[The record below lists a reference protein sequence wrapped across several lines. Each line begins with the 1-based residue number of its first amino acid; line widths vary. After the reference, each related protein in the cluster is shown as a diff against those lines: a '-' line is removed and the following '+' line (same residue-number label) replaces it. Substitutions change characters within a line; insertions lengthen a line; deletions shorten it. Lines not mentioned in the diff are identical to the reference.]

1 MSESTNNTQELIEE
15 IAGAVMMV
23 DQDDLGELTPIRGRL
38 KQLED
43 LLPAVRPTTANL
55 ARVLGLVAE
64 KIPSGQGEEKS
75 DSLEVLAN
83 GIALLQNV
91 NASYEREQREVVD
104 SPELVRQLAG
114 LAQVDPG
121 ILLGEVGQGREG
133 TGSGV
138 DREAFSCF
146 VDEAEEHLCEA
157 ERNLLA
163 LEQTPEDGELL
174 NSIFRAFHTLKGAAA
189 YPNLPDII
197 QVAHAIENMFD
208 AVRDGSLQLTREMT
222 DTTLRGI
229 DRLRGLIAFVQNCL
243 EGRETTSPDIEDFLS
258 QLARVTSQGEDPRP
272 AVPTEEDSQAQA
284 LVFEPTTQAE
294 EEVEESSQAPTAVA
308 QEEAP
313 AVDAAIS
320 DLDRSLE
327 QIARSAEAADLNDLS
342 ILAQLQVE
350 LEKVETLLQEDQF
363 VSRRLVESLIAAID
377 KVIMEECDDP
387 DAGLVTIVEGVTML
401 QSLQAGFVASGAE
414 EIDDD
419 ALLKRVTALIGGEG
433 GTGENDPMH
442 QAEAEEEATPEA
454 MLAAGNGDAA
464 AVEDEPL
471 PDHDEA
477 EIGAG
482 DGGAAA
488 PDAEKIDTTT
498 AVEVDADIFSDFTS
512 EAEEH
517 LTAAENTLLALENNP
532 EDGELLNTIFRSFHT
547 IKGASGFLNL
557 VDVTRG
563 AHAIED
569 ILDSVRKKQLTLT
582 PAINDVILDSIDL
595 LRELL
600 ANVGEQIGEGV
611 VHPKDISVFLGR
623 VTAAVAGEEAAP
635 APVSAPS
642 AAPAAEVPPSPPAG
656 PQTGGSNGQSTKAQR
671 EQQYVR
677 VDTEKL
683 DMLVNVVGELVI
695 TQTQVGQS
703 PDVMV
708 STNQKLGKDISQL
721 MKISNDLQEIAMALR
736 MVPIRATFE
745 RMARMVRDLA
755 RKCGKQVTFQ
765 VRGEDTEL
773 DKNVVEEIV
782 DPLTH
787 MVRNAVDH
795 GLDSPEERSAAGKSE
810 KGQVVL
816 EAYHRSGH
824 IVIEL
829 SDDGRGINREKVLAK
844 AIERGLVKAGE
855 ELSDGEVYDLVFHP
869 GLSTAEKISDVSGRG
884 VGMDVVRR
892 NIEQLRGKV
901 EVQSQPGKGSV
912 FSIKLPLTLAIID
925 GMVIGVGE
933 ERYILPLTSIISS
946 LQPQPEQISTVLNKG
961 EMVKVQDEL
970 FPLMR
975 MHERFGVQPRYTDPC
990 EGLVVLIEAEGDRC
1004 CLLVDELFG
1013 LQQVVIK
1020 GLSEDLR
1027 QDPCLAGCAILGDG
1041 RVGLILDASGLTE
1054 HSRGKKN
1061 AWGEVLQGAG

>member
-1 MSESTNNTQELIEE
+1 MSEQTNDIQELIEE
-15 IAGAVMMV
+15 IAGAIMMV
-23 DQDDLGELTPIRGRL
+23 DQDDLGELIPIGKSF
-38 KQLED
+38 KQLDD
-43 LLPAVRPTTANL
+43 LLSATRPTTASL
-55 ARVLGLVAE
+55 VQVLGLVSE
-64 KIPSGQGEEKS
+64 KISSGQGEEE
-75 DSLEVLAN
+75 DGSLDILAN

-91 NASYEREQREVVD
+91 NAAYERDQREVVE
-104 SPELVRQLAG
+104 PVELVHQLAD

-121 ILLGEVGQGREG
+121 SILGEAGPGGEG
-133 TGSGV
+133 TQLGV
-138 DREAFSCF
+138 DREAFSFF

-174 NSIFRAFHTLKGAAA
+174 NGIFRAFHTLKGAAA
-189 YPNLPDII
+189 YPNLSDIV

-208 AVRDGSLQLTREMT
+208 AVRDGSLPLTREMT
-222 DTTLRGI
+222 DITFRGI
-229 DRLRGLIAFVQNCL
+229 DRLRGLIVYVQNRL
-243 EGRETTSPDIEDFLS
+243 DGQEVTAPDTEDFLS
-258 QLARVTSQGEDPRP
+258 RLAGVIKQSEDPKPAASAGEDS
-272 AVPTEEDSQAQA
+272 EA
-284 LVFEPTTQAE
+284 LVFELPTQAE
-294 EEVEESSQAPTAVA
+294 EEAEAAA
-308 QEEAP
+308 LQEEVPQADEP
-313 AVDAAIS
+313 VS

-327 QIARSAEAADLNDLS
+327 QVARDAEAADLNDLS
-342 ILAQLQVE
+342 ILAQLQVG
-350 LEKVETLLQEDQF
+350 LEKVENLLQEDQF
-363 VSRRLVESLIAAID
+363 VSRKLVESLIGAID

-387 DAGLVTIVEGVTML
+387 DAGLVTIVEGAAML
-401 QSLQAGFVASGAE
+401 RPLQTGFVASGVE
-414 EIDDD
+414 EVDDD
-419 ALLKRVTALIGGEG
+419 ALLERVVLLAGSEGEAGGNG
-433 GTGENDPMH
+433 
-442 QAEAEEEATPEA
+442 QAQVAAAAEEMTPEA
-454 MLAAGNGDAA
+454 ELVAADGDAGGME
-464 AVEDEPL
+464 VEPHS
-471 PDHDEA
+471 DHDEA
-477 EIGAG
+477 EIKKGSS
-482 DGGAAA
+482 AA
-488 PDAEKIDTTT
+488 PAPKVEKIDTTA
-498 AVEVDADIFSDFTS
+498 AVEVDADIFFDFMS
-512 EAEEH
+512 EAGEH
-517 LTAAENTLLALENNP
+517 LSAAESTLLALENNP
-532 EDGELLNTIFRSFHT
+532 EDGELINTIFRSFHT
-547 IKGASGFLNL
+547 IKGASSFLNL
-557 VDVTRG
+557 VDVTRV

-582 PAINDVILDSIDL
+582 PAINDVILESIDL
-595 LRELL
+595 LKELL
-600 ANVGEQIGEGV
+600 ENVGEQLEGGA
-611 VHPKDISVFLGR
+611 VHPKDVSAFLGQ
-623 VTAAVAGEEAAP
+623 VAAAAAGEETAPTPVPTP
-635 APVSAPS
+635 APAPS
-642 AAPAAEVPPSPPAG
+642 AAPAAEAAPSPPPGGRAG
-656 PQTGGSNGQSTKAQR
+656 GNGQPGKAQR

-677 VDTEKL
+677 VDTDKL

-695 TQTQVGQS
+695 TQTQVGQN
-703 PDVMV
+703 PDVLV

-765 VRGEDTEL
+765 MKGEDTEL

-795 GLDSPEERSAAGKSE
+795 GLDLPEERSAVGKSE

-829 SDDGRGINREKVLAK
+829 SDDGRGINREKVLKK
-844 AIERGLVKAGE
+844 AIERGLVKADE

-869 GLSTAEKISDVSGRG
+869 GLSTAEKITDVSGRG

-892 NIEQLRGKV
+892 NVEELRGKV

-933 ERYILPLTSIISS
+933 ERYILPLTSIVSS

-1027 QDPCLAGCAILGDG
+1027 QDPCLSGCAILGDG
-1041 RVGLILDASGLTE
+1041 RVGLILDANGLIE
-1054 HSRGKKN
+1054 HTRGKKG